1 MKILHCLAQLP
12 NRTGSGVYY
21 KNLIREIKK
30 QRGWKQAGLYALNG
44 ENRCLDLDLDYIY
57 PIRFNSDEL
66 PFPIAGMSDEMP
78 YDSTAYSRMTPD
90 MMEQQYLGLII
101 QKGAIS
107 ENLFSNIIFNTLRVS
122 KGV

>member
-21 KNLIREIKK
+21 KNLIHEMKK
-30 QRGWKQAGLYALNG
+30 QRGWEQAGLYALND

-66 PFPIAGMSDEMP
+66 PHPLVVAGKHEQITTPLP
-78 YDSTAYSRMTPD
+78 YIGP
-90 MMEQQYLGLII
+90 
-101 QKGAIS
+101 
-107 ENLFSNIIFNTLRVS
+107 V
-122 KGV
+122 